1 MTARTAERYLTLTLY
16 FFGLTC
22 LLAFIPFVMPVSW
35 MKWVHE
41 QVLGMGQFPEAPIT
55 VYLAR
60 STSALCGMYG
70 LLGLLMERNIIKY
83 ERLIYFHG
91 RTLLVVCIIGVT
103 LAWECGLPMAW
114 VIIDGIGG
122 VTLGLVTI
130 YLHRQACAQPAGT
143 DD

>member
-1 MTARTAERYLTLTLY
+1 
-16 FFGLTC
+16 
-22 LLAFIPFVMPVSW
+22 MPVTW
-35 MKWVHE
+35 MQWVHE
-41 QVLGMGQFPEAPIT
+41 QILGMGEFPEAPIT

-70 LLGLLMERNIIKY
+70 LLGLLMARNIQKY
-83 ERLIYFHG
+83 DQLIYLHG
-91 RTLLVVCIIGVT
+91 RTLLVVCVIGVT

-130 YLHRQACAQPAGT
+130 YLHRQACAKPAGT